1 MLKVEQCEEVSSIE
15 NTYEKKTKPTPQ
27 KKEKNK
33 ATARDWR
40 NLTEKREQDL
50 QKKKTETNL
59 YGFYKIDN
67 GTLILRPETTTLL
80 FCTDL

>member
-50 QKKKTETNL
+50 QKKRQKQICMD
-59 YGFYKIDN
+59 FIKSIMVH
-67 GTLILRPETTTLL
+67 
-80 FCTDL
+80 